1 MLPNQVEPGAV
12 RNYGHPMIGILVTA
26 VMGLLFASATAF
38 MVLLYW
44 LMVVVFRVLQVLT
57 YPLHFLW
64 RTLRAGS

>member
-1 MLPNQVEPGAV
+1 
-12 RNYGHPMIGILVTA
+12 MIGILVTA